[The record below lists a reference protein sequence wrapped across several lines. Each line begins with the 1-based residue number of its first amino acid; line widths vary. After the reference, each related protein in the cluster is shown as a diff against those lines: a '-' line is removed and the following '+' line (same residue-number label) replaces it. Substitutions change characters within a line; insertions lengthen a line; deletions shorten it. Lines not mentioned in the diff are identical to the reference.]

1 MDRRGDEPWVVVAKY
16 VLLALIAAKEL
27 GVTPPNL
34 DAMKRGTDPDIRRL
48 LGVELGLGK
57 ALGLDGDGP
66 SGRCGWRGVMGESFE
81 RNLGKGSPIGLERGL
96 NDLWT
101 RGGLIYALPQR

>member
-48 LGVELGLGK
+48 LGAKPGLGK
-57 ALGLDGDGP
+57 AFGLDGVWAERTLQVAG
-66 SGRCGWRGVMGESFE
+66 SYGESFE